1 MKRIVVA
8 SNNEGKI
15 KEIKEILTG
24 YEVISLKEAGID
36 IDPEE
41 TGKTFAEN
49 ARIKAD
55 AVSALTDDIVLADDS
70 GLSVDALDGFPGVN
84 SHRFLGENATDEDRN
99 NYIIEQLKGKTGEE
113 RKAHFTT
120 VIAVIKNKKPYIVVG
135 DIDCYIA
142 EEPRQKRGRGFGF
155 DPILVVK
162 DGLTLAQIRSYEK
175 NMISS
180 RRKALTK
187 IKKLGIL

>member
-1 MKRIVVA
+1 MERIVVA

-15 KEIKEILTG
+15 KEIKEILTD
-24 YEVISLKEAGID
+24 YDVVSLKEAGID

-41 TGKTFAEN
+41 IGSTFAEN

-55 AVSALTDDIVLADDS
+55 AISALTDDIVLADDS
-70 GLSVDALDGFPGVN
+70 GLCVDFLDGFPGVN
-84 SHRFLGENATDEDRN
+84 SHRFLGDNATDEDRN
-99 NYIIEQLKGKTGEE
+99 AYIIDKLKGKVGEE

-120 VIAVIKNKKPYIVVG
+120 CMVVIKDKKPYLVVG
-135 DIDCYIA
+135 DIEAYIA
-142 EEPRQKRGRGFGF
+142 EKPMQKRGRGFGF

-162 DGLTLAQIRSYEK
+162 DGLTLAQIRSSEK

-180 RRKALTK
+180 RRKALVK
-187 IKKLGIL
+187 LKKLGIL